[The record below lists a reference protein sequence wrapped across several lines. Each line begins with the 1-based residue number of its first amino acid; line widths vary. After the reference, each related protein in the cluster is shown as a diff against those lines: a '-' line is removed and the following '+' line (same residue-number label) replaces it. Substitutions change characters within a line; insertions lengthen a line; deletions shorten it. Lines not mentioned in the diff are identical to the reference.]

1 MPTNGHTA
9 RSAAMTPPPVHRYNT
24 RVKLAGRV
32 AIVTGGAVGI
42 GRVYVRRLLAEGARV
57 LIGDIV
63 DATDAL
69 RELADRGEVRSVT
82 VDVASATSA
91 QAMTDEAVRVFGRLD
106 ILVNNAAVFAALKP
120 QPFDEIPEAEW
131 QRVMQVNVTGV
142 WSCVRAV
149 VPAMRGQGGGRIV
162 NVASAIVGKGTALLL
177 HYVTSKGAVVA
188 M

>member
-1 MPTNGHTA
+1 SALACELFFFFQAEDGIRDWSVTGVQTCALPICIEAAAGMPTNGHTA
-9 RSAAMTPPPVHRYNT
+9 RSAAMTPPPVHRHNT
-24 RVKLAGRV
+24 PVNLAGRV

-106 ILVNNAAVFAALKP
+106 IL
-120 QPFDEIPEAEW
+120 
-131 QRVMQVNVTGV
+131 
-142 WSCVRAV
+142 
-149 VPAMRGQGGGRIV
+149 
-162 NVASAIVGKGTALLL
+162 
-177 HYVTSKGAVVA
+177 
-188 M
+188 